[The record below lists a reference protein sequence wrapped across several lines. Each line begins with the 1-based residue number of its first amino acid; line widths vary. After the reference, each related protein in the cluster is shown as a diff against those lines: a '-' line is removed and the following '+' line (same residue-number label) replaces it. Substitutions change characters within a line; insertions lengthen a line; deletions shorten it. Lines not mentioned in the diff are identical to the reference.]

1 MNSTNMTLE
10 YYNRNAADF
19 TAGTL
24 NVDFQENQNRF
35 LKMLNRGDLIL
46 DFGCGSGRDTKYFLE
61 HGMRV
66 EAIDGSIELCRI
78 ASGYTGIEVRNMLF
92 QDLDER
98 ERYDAIWACSSILHL
113 PKKELKDVFQK
124 MICALKSDGIIYTS
138 FKYGEFE
145 GERNGRYFTD
155 FTEDSLKEF
164 ILQIPQLQIK
174 EIWTTGDVREGRGDE
189 RWLNILICKGKIS

>member
-98 ERYDAIWACSSILHL
+98 ERYDAIWACSSVQ
-113 PKKELKDVFQK
+113 KDLARYDEKDEDKGKDTDLYKLFN
-124 MICALKSDGIIYTS
+124 TNT
-138 FKYGEFE
+138 YGEDC
-145 GERNGRYFTD
+145 G
-155 FTEDSLKEF
+155 TEQE
-164 ILQIPQLQIK
+164 
-174 EIWTTGDVREGRGDE
+174 
-189 RWLNILICKGKIS
+189 

>member
-24 NVDFQENQNRF
+24 NVDFRENQNRF
-35 LKMLNRGDLIL
+35 LKMLNKGDLIL

-78 ASGYTGIEVRNMLF
+78 ASEYTGIEVRNMFF
-92 QDLDER
+92 QDFDES

-113 PKKELKDVFQK
+113 PKNELKDVLHK
-124 MICALKSDGIIYTS
+124 MICALKPDGIIYTS

-145 GERNGRYFTD
+145 GERNGRFFVD
-155 FTEDSLKEF
+155 FTETSFSKFIEDISSIRLDSE
-164 ILQIPQLQIK
+164 
-174 EIWTTGDVREGRGDE
+174 WVTDDVRPGRGNE
-189 RWLNILICKGKIS
+189 TWLNLILRKI

>member
-19 TAGTL
+19 TAGPL
-24 NVDFQENQNRF
+24 NVDFQENQN
-35 LKMLNRGDLIL
+35 MLNRGDLIL

-98 ERYDAIWACSSILHL
+98 ERYDAIWACSSVQ
-113 PKKELKDVFQK
+113 KDLARYDEKDEDKGKDTDLYKLFN
-124 MICALKSDGIIYTS
+124 TNT
-138 FKYGEFE
+138 YGEDC
-145 GERNGRYFTD
+145 G
-155 FTEDSLKEF
+155 TEKE
-164 ILQIPQLQIK
+164 
-174 EIWTTGDVREGRGDE
+174 
-189 RWLNILICKGKIS
+189 

>member
-1 MNSTNMTLE
+1 MTLE

-24 NVDFQENQNRF
+24 NVDFRENQNRF
-35 LKMLNRGDLIL
+35 LKKLNKGDLIL

-66 EAIDGSIELCRI
+66 EAIDGSIELCMI
-78 ASGYTGIEVRNMLF
+78 AAEYTGIEVRNMLF
-92 QDLDER
+92 QDLNEC

-113 PKKELKDVFQK
+113 PKNELKYVLQK
-124 MICALKSDGIIYTS
+124 MICALKPYGIIYTS

-145 GERNGRYFTD
+145 GERNGRFFVD
-155 FTEDSLKEF
+155 FTETSFSNFIKDIPSIRLKSKWVTEDVRPGRGNEAWLNL
-164 ILQIPQLQIK
+164 ILQK
-174 EIWTTGDVREGRGDE
+174 E
-189 RWLNILICKGKIS
+189 

>member
-92 QDLDER
+92 R
-98 ERYDAIWACSSILHL
+98 IWMSVNDMTPYGHVHPC
-113 PKKELKDVFQK
+113 KKISHVMMRK
-124 MICALKSDGIIYTS
+124 MKI
-138 FKYGEFE
+138 
-145 GERNGRYFTD
+145 R
-155 FTEDSLKEF
+155 
-164 ILQIPQLQIK
+164 
-174 EIWTTGDVREGRGDE
+174 VRT
-189 RWLNILICKGKIS
+189 LICTSCSIPILMEKIAEQNKSEV

>member
-1 MNSTNMTLE
+1 MNNTNMTLE

-78 ASGYTGIEVRNMLF
+78 ASGYTG
-92 QDLDER
+92 
-98 ERYDAIWACSSILHL
+98 
-113 PKKELKDVFQK
+113 
-124 MICALKSDGIIYTS
+124 
-138 FKYGEFE
+138 
-145 GERNGRYFTD
+145 
-155 FTEDSLKEF
+155 
-164 ILQIPQLQIK
+164 K
-174 EIWTTGDVREGRGDE
+174 EICFFRIWMSVNDMTPYGHVHQSC
-189 RWLNILICKGKIS
+189 ICLKKN

>member
-66 EAIDGSIELCRI
+66 EAIDGSIELCMI

-92 QDLDER
+92 QELDEH

-113 PKKELKDVFQK
+113 PKKELKGVLQK
-124 MICALKSDGIIYTS
+124 MICALKPDGIIYTS

-145 GERNGRYFTD
+145 GERNGRFFVD
-155 FTEDSLKEF
+155 FTETSFSNFIKDIPSIRLKSEWVTDDVRPGRGNEAWLNL
-164 ILQIPQLQIK
+164 ILQK
-174 EIWTTGDVREGRGDE
+174 E
-189 RWLNILICKGKIS
+189 

>member
-78 ASGYTGIEVRNMLF
+78 A
-92 QDLDER
+92 
-98 ERYDAIWACSSILHL
+98 
-113 PKKELKDVFQK
+113 
-124 MICALKSDGIIYTS
+124 
-138 FKYGEFE
+138 
-145 GERNGRYFTD
+145 
-155 FTEDSLKEF
+155 
-164 ILQIPQLQIK
+164 
-174 EIWTTGDVREGRGDE
+174 
-189 RWLNILICKGKIS
+189 